1 VGRTVPKT
9 MELML
14 PAPSSE
20 MPLRCVIDQAKE
32 MKPAAEVRRP
42 AVRRE
47 RTTGWLSE
55 RVVGAMVEVVRQF
68 LEMREWG
75 RAIYICHGDQHTM
88 RSARVGGAA
97 LTNLGAEIIDRCV
110 DHRAVQLRNSWRAL
124 AVSWAR
130 VGG

>member
-1 VGRTVPKT
+1 MVPKT

-47 RTTGWLSE
+47 RTTGWLSG

-75 RAIYICHGDQHTM
+75 RAIYI
-88 RSARVGGAA
+88 
-97 LTNLGAEIIDRCV
+97 NLGAEIIDKCV